1 MSDTLSQRLSMDTT
15 ANINGDVTWGLDASG
30 PLLAA
35 PPGSVL
41 SSFRPLIDG
50 NSTIA
55 GFNILKHGV
64 GADDERDA
72 AEFSPLGPNSIFE
85 LTVASDTARTR
96 LNRPLKSLVTINGG
110 TTTVYNLTRPLGKEI
125 PQIQLQKLHRKVSL
139 AAVAT
144 QLVDPVKNAYA
155 QFESTFRLLTE
166 EAVRDFEQLKIL
178 DDKKDATSS
187 DPEINAQADDI
198 PLVFE
203 NADFRLDDPRVFRN
217 VLGDFPG
224 LDSVADKLS
233 GYLDLAE
240 VKLTQEIARTLG
252 SFFSTLSDLQSVQRQ
267 LEQCLKKVH
276 NLNGNLSQLEQH
288 QIGRANRVLD
298 LLDERANVSHLETT
312 VHQLQAT
319 LVLLANAKRLAHEN
333 PKSCLDEV
341 LICDSLIRG
350 VEPHDLVDPDVFPRY
365 PRFQHPMVNLSKLPA
380 LTHVLRDLSQLRSDC
395 SAGFVDEFGRCL
407 LGDLRE
413 HGAAVS
419 EQETLRRL
427 YVQFDRQKT
436 HSSYLPNRQYL
447 SIDDDLKA
455 TLADL
460 VRSLIKLGQL
470 ARAYSDYQER
480 IVAEVKQI
488 IRENLPLT
496 GTDLMDHSNSESR
509 ASLYNGEPA
518 PGEQGAS
525 LSASIRRL
533 SNSEFAAM
541 ISKTYTSLS
550 ECLRRLTVHQKLLL
564 DLSLSNLPQES
575 LIDVMTLDITAAI
588 SKAVS
593 VSQVRLVKV
602 LNVRSEQLGNLPLS
616 DYLHIYAITAGYAQ
630 ECEYVIPGDAAGPFT
645 EWVRSHVGYY
655 MHRFHSNSVRA
666 LAAETDKET
675 WRELTDGDLLAGA
688 QGLTN
693 LLLSYA
699 QFVETGQG
707 NDGSSW
713 VLPLDYFPD
722 SESQE
727 PEEDRAD
734 HSISRLSISELKF
747 LVPSLIPKALKTVAD
762 YVALS
767 KIFPTLGATVKSN
780 LLTYFKV
787 MNSRISQAVLNAGA
801 TRTAGLKHITTKH
814 IALCIQTVEF
824 LEAFMGGILPIF
836 EKIPMSDP
844 LADESFNL
852 IATTFSE
859 HEKELFNKL
868 ISIMQERTLLHCAAI
883 KKLDLS
889 VPISHPQQCHP
900 YMEVLVKETL
910 TVSRTLG
917 KYLRD
922 EENTYILLQI
932 FENYKRLLVHCFCTE
947 LPQLKDFN
955 EKHSL
960 LKDIDYFRVR
970 LGETPGYANSGQVIW
985 ENVNSLPTE
994 EESKMNEVMRK
1005 NIEGERLQNER
1016 LAAESARASL
1026 EVRNSV
1032 EEKQA
1037 GDAATEKKEADRKKD
1052 AEGEEDSGKT
1062 ADEPS
1067 RGKSVKL
1074 KSPSPRASNEES
1086 VTVDDSTK
1094 EPETL
1099 NQEEAISGLAEE
1111 SAKDEAVNDNA
1122 DHINVANGDN
1132 IVIEE
1137 EKKVEA
1143 VSLSQGAEN
1152 GIEDEQKGNPDVEIQ
1167 KDDHHAVD
1175 S

>member
-1 MSDTLSQRLSMDTT
+1 MDTT

-96 LNRPLKSLVTINGG
+96 LNRPLKSLVTVNGG
-110 TTTVYNLTRPLGKEI
+110 STTVYNLTRPLGKEI
-125 PQIQLQKLHRKVSL
+125 PQIQLHKLHRKVPL

-144 QLVDPVKNAYA
+144 QLVDPVKTAYA

-166 EAVRDFEQLKIL
+166 EAVRDFEELKML
-178 DDKKDATSS
+178 DDKKDANSS
-187 DPEINAQADDI
+187 DPEINAQAEEI

-203 NADFRLDDPRVFRN
+203 NSDFRLDDPRLFRT

-267 LEQCLKKVH
+267 LEQCLKKIH
-276 NLNGNLSQLEQH
+276 NLNGDLAQLEQH
-288 QIGRANRVLD
+288 QIARANRVLD

-319 LVLLANAKRLAHEN
+319 LVLLANAKRLLHEN

-365 PRFQHPMVNLSKLPA
+365 PRFQHPMVNLSRLPA
-380 LTHVLRDLSQLRSDC
+380 LTHVLRDLSQLRSEC
-395 SAGFVDEFGRCL
+395 SSGFVDEFGRSL

-419 EQETLRRL
+419 EEDTLRRL

-436 HSSYLPNRQYL
+436 HPSYLPNRQYL
-447 SIDDDLKA
+447 SIGDDLKA
-455 TLADL
+455 TLSDL

-509 ASLYNGEPA
+509 ASLYNGEPL
-518 PGEQGAS
+518 PPSEQGAS

-533 SNSEFAAM
+533 SHSEFAAM

-564 DLSLSNLPQES
+564 DLSLTNLPQES
-575 LIDVMTLDITAAI
+575 LIDVMALDITTAI

-616 DYLHIYAITAGYAQ
+616 DYLHIYAITAAYAQ
-630 ECEYVIPGDAAGPFT
+630 ECEYVIPGDAAGPFA

-655 MHRFHSNSVRA
+655 LHRFHSNSVRA
-666 LAAETDKET
+666 LAADTDKET
-675 WRELTDGDLLAGA
+675 WREVTGGEALAGA
-688 QGLTN
+688 QNLAN

-699 QFVETGQG
+699 LFVETGKG
-707 NDGSSW
+707 DDGSIW
-713 VLPLDYFPD
+713 TQPLDYFPD
-722 SESQE
+722 PNKEESETKE
-727 PEEDRAD
+727 AD
-734 HSISRLSISELKF
+734 GSISRLSISEQKF
-747 LVPSLIPKALKTVAD
+747 LVPSLIPKSLSTVAD

-767 KIFPTLGATVKSN
+767 KIFPSLAATVKSN

-824 LEAFMGGILPIF
+824 LEALMSGILPIF
-836 EKIPMSDP
+836 EKIPMSDV
-844 LADESFNL
+844 LSDESFNL
-852 IATTFSE
+852 IATTFGE

-889 VPISHPQQCHP
+889 APISHPQQCHS

-922 EENTYILLQI
+922 EENTFILLQI
-932 FENYKRLLVHCFCTE
+932 FENYKRLLVHCFCAE

-1016 LAAESARASL
+1016 LAAESARASVEL
-1026 EVRNSV
+1026 RTSS
-1032 EEKQA
+1032 EEKPA
-1037 GDAATEKKEADRKKD
+1037 VTAASEKKEVEPETGVEKEEKADNIVDETGKD
-1052 AEGEEDSGKT
+1052 
-1062 ADEPS
+1062 
-1067 RGKSVKL
+1067 KSVN
-1074 KSPSPRASNEES
+1074 PEIPAVHADNDES
-1086 VTVDDSTK
+1086 VSVDKSTK
-1094 EPETL
+1094 EPET
-1099 NQEEAISGLAEE
+1099 QQEHEEAPNGVVSEPI
-1111 SAKDEAVNDNA
+1111 KDDAVNDTSDQVNQT
-1122 DHINVANGDN
+1122 NS
-1132 IVIEE
+1132 
-1137 EKKVEA
+1137 EKGEA
-1143 VSLSQGAEN
+1143 VSPSLEVEN
-1152 GIEDEQKGNPDVEIQ
+1152 AIQEEQKGDPEVESQ
-1167 KDDHHAVD
+1167 KDENNEDV